1 VNHPP
6 KLSLAE
12 HYHDR
17 TKYHPETI
25 GRGGVAID
33 WDRPPE
39 TFKTYQIG
47 TTIELQPYLK
57 RESENLEASDH
68 FLRRLSRLLYLTYG
82 VTAKMQ
88 GMGSQ
93 VFYLRT
99 APSAGGL
106 YPAEIYLISRGMP
119 DLPAGLYNYQV
130 KTHSLHRFWESDVW
144 PGLQTSCIW
153 HPSLET
159 TRLAIVTT
167 AVFFRSF
174 WRYHDRAYRRI
185 YLDTGH
191 LLGNLELASSLND
204 YRVHAIGGFRD
215 QALNDLLYL
224 DGEREAATAVF
235 ALADRYDLAQDL
247 PSYATALPSG
257 VKTDYPDLA
266 EGHLLAHLHQASEID
281 TEPRFGWETIATNLP
296 SIHNRSY
303 DLPFCTK
310 VSTDTPPIDWGLEAS
325 DLERSIVNR
334 RSCRR
339 YSPKPISIGDLKAI
353 LDFAYHPERYHL
365 WALDPAPD
373 YFDLPSIRTFVAVS
387 HVEDLEAGCYYYA
400 PEADELRQIRFK
412 NFRRELHFLALNQDL
427 ARDAGAVIF
436 HTADLGQAIARYGD
450 RAYRYLHLDAGH
462 LGQRLNLAAVA
473 IGLGASGIA
482 GFFDDHVNEVLGIPP
497 AEAVLYLTTIGQP
510 FGRDDSDR

>member
-1 VNHPP
+1 MNDSPHR
-6 KLSLAE
+6 SIAE

-17 TKYHPETI
+17 TKYHPETL
-25 GRGGVAID
+25 GQGGGAID

-47 TTIELQPYLK
+47 TTIELKPYLQ
-57 RESENLEASDH
+57 RESEDLDTNDL
-68 FLRRLSRLLYLTYG
+68 LWRRLSRLLYLTYG

-93 VFYLRT
+93 TFYLRT

-106 YPAEIYLISRGMP
+106 YPAEIYLISRGTT

-130 KTHSLHRFWESDVW
+130 RTHSLHRFWDSDAW
-144 PGLQTSCIW
+144 PGLQAACLW
-153 HPSLET
+153 HPALET

-167 AVFFRSF
+167 AVFFRSS

-204 YRVHAIGGFRD
+204 YRIHAIGGFRD
-215 QALNDLLYL
+215 RALNDLLYL
-224 DGEREAATAVF
+224 DGEREGATAVL
-235 ALADRYDLAQDL
+235 ALADRYDITQDL
-247 PSYATALPSG
+247 PTYATALPSG
-257 VKTDYPDLA
+257 VTTNYPELS
-266 EGHLLAHLHQASEID
+266 EGHLLEALHQAGAID
-281 TEPRFGWETIATNLP
+281 SEPRLGWETIATTLP
-296 SIHNRSY
+296 PIDNTGY

-310 VSTDTPPIDWGLEAS
+310 ISTDTPPIDWGIEAA
-325 DLERSIVNR
+325 DLERSIIRR

-339 YSPKPISIGDLKAI
+339 YSTQPISSGDLKAI

-365 WALDPAPD
+365 WALDSAPD
-373 YFDLPSIRTFVAVS
+373 YFDRPSIRTFVAVS
-387 HVEDLEAGCYYYA
+387 HVDGLEVGCYYYA
-400 PEADELRQIRFK
+400 AEADELRQIRFK

-427 ARDAGAVIF
+427 ARDAGAVVF
-436 HTADLGQAIARYGD
+436 HTADLQQAVARYGD

-482 GFFDDHVNEVLGIPP
+482 GFFDDQVNEVLGIPP

-510 FGRDDSDR
+510 FSRDGE